1 MKKILTLIILISL
14 LSTIV
19 IAGDIHRIDLNK
31 NPTEVR
37 EINEGDL
44 VEISLEN
51 KTHKIILK
59 RTITDR
65 NIINVALFVDET
77 DTPSYISLGYNQQA
91 RLDFYNDRVD
101 DMVLIL
107 ESLSEGKARII
118 FKVFE
123 EKDTVVNPNNPEAYQ
138 TDGKETNAPSLK
150 TGIIISAAIIIIGLI
165 LAFIFL
171 KK

>member
-14 LSTIV
+14 ISPIV
-19 IAGDIHRIDLNK
+19 IAGEIHRINLNE
-31 NPTEVR
+31 NPTESV
-37 EINEGDL
+37 EMNKGDL

-51 KTHKIILK
+51 KTHKAILK
-59 RTITDR
+59 KVITDR
-65 NIINVALFVDET
+65 NLINVALFVDET

-91 RLDFYNDRVD
+91 RLDFYNDGTD
-101 DMVLIL
+101 DAILIL
-107 ESLSEGKARII
+107 ESMSEGKARII

-123 EKDTVVNPNNPEAYQ
+123 EKDSPTKIPEVANSATEE
-138 TDGKETNAPSLK
+138 TDSPSLK
-150 TGIIISAAIIIIGLI
+150 TGIIISAVIVIVGLI